1 MAEAEATER
10 DIDAAR
16 EGYRPVAA
24 RAALLFFAI
33 SELAGVDPM
42 YQSSLGWFTALFVRA
57 MDDTPKVR
65 LRVQGWV
72 HAGCLSRCMAPR
84 PAACCARGAEPAT
97 NVRARA

>member
-24 RAALLFFAI
+24 RAALLFFAA

-42 YQSSLGWFTALFVRA
+42 YQYSLSWFRALFVRA
-57 MDDTPKVR
+57 MDDTPKVNGR
-65 LRVQGWV
+65 RVPLALLRPSLFMHCLVWV
-72 HAGCLSRCMAPR
+72 VLGLP
-84 PAACCARGAEPAT
+84 GY
-97 NVRARA
+97 V